1 MLLHHMKKHTERS
14 DNHMTLNATL
24 DEEISQ
30 GGPHNRV
37 RNRKVSSSLSAKSS
51 NSSRY
56 NTVVKRNVGR
66 REAYL
71 GKLVTSHKSLR
82 LIECHQE
89 VLYIASVTGRV
100 KNLTLSRER

>member
-1 MLLHHMKKHTERS
+1 MAEMLLHYAKKRTERS
-14 DNHMTLNATL
+14 DNHMTLNMTL
-24 DEEISQ
+24 DEEISL

-71 GKLVTSHKSLR
+71 RDSPCCPGSARLR
-82 LIECHQE
+82 GGNCL
-89 VLYIASVTGRV
+89 APT
-100 KNLTLSRER
+100 

>member
-1 MLLHHMKKHTERS
+1 MAEMLLHYAKKRTES
-14 DNHMTLNATL
+14 YDNHMTLNMAL
-24 DEEISQ
+24 EEEISL

-71 GKLVTSHKSLR
+71 VILDDLKLLN
-82 LIECHQE
+82 Q
-89 VLYIASVTGRV
+89 YYF
-100 KNLTLSRER
+100 

>member
-1 MLLHHMKKHTERS
+1 MAEMLLHYAKKRTERS
-14 DNHMTLNATL
+14 DNHMTLNMTL
-24 DEEISQ
+24 DEEISL

-71 GKLVTSHKSLR
+71 WDNVSGAEPFSLDR
-82 LIECHQE
+82 MKRYFILR
-89 VLYIASVTGRV
+89 A
-100 KNLTLSRER
+100 